1 MEFFD
6 KKQEHSKVKLELL
19 KRYLIPAI
27 SKMGYSKYNT
37 KELVR
42 IFDGFAGTGEY
53 GDGGIGSPV
62 IILNE
67 VYRVLGNMRAKNIDK
82 NFKVK
87 LHYCEKKEEN
97 FEKLNLA
104 LKKRMKCKEEKKKSC
119 QYIDENKGLEVF
131 SYNQNFRSCI
141 EVIMEK
147 RLQNRERQV
156 PYFIFID
163 PFGYKDTPMEL
174 FVNLMNSGKTEIMF
188 NMMYEEINRFITKE
202 DDKLNETHKNFFG
215 CTDSDLRKL
224 QLEIA
229 NKTSKERFII
239 ITNFYKEKLREK
251 NFYVNFLEIK
261 KDNKIKMVIFLITKN
276 KNGFILFKDIKHKIQ
291 SEIEAVENDSE
302 QQKLFYEKNLDE
314 KEQELIK
321 NYILNKYDEK
331 VEYEKLKED
340 VSNHEYFTENNL
352 KKAINILCE
361 ENKIKKVK
369 NGKINKREFNGTT
382 ILMKEGNND
391 K

>member
-1 MEFFD
+1 M
-6 KKQEHSKVKLELL
+6 
-19 KRYLIPAI
+19 
-27 SKMGYSKYNT
+27 
-37 KELVR
+37 
-42 IFDGFAGTGEY
+42 
-53 GDGGIGSPV
+53 
-62 IILNE
+62 
-67 VYRVLGNMRAKNIDK
+67 
-82 NFKVK
+82 
-87 LHYCEKKEEN
+87 
-97 FEKLNLA
+97 
-104 LKKRMKCKEEKKKSC
+104 
-119 QYIDENKGLEVF
+119 
-131 SYNQNFRSCI
+131 
-141 EVIMEK
+141 
-147 RLQNRERQV
+147 
-156 PYFIFID
+156 
-163 PFGYKDTPMEL
+163 
-174 FVNLMNSGKTEIMF
+174 NLMNSGKTEIMF

-340 VSNHEYFTENNL
+340 VFNHEYFTENNL

-369 NGKINKREFNGTT
+369 NGKINKRDFNGTT